1 MKREEE
7 TKTGR
12 ILVDL
17 FYNTAGSIL
26 YAAGI
31 YTFAGNAGFAPGGV
45 SGLALILDHLWGFPV
60 GIMTLLLNIPLVII
74 SYRAVGKHLLIKSAV
89 TW

>member
-45 SGLALILDHLWGFPV
+45 SGSGADPMDHLWGLPV
-60 GIMTLLLNIPLVII
+60 GTVTLLLNIPLVVI
-74 SYRAVGKHLLIKSAV
+74 SYRAVGRASA
-89 TW
+89 